1 MKKLAILPALL
12 VILLCSGCGG
22 PRLEM
27 TASVPQPSVARGEAL
42 SVEVCVENRGR
53 MYLYLASSGTVLGAE
68 PTLWM
73 DTEDGRV
80 FLNREIVAQT
90 ADMALIYLYRGEQIV
105 REWDF
110 YVGGDALPGSYNL
123 TLTFRGEEVVIPDFI
138 AVL

>member
-27 TASVPQPSVARGEAL
+27 TATVPQTSVMRGEVL

-53 MYLYLASSGTVLGAE
+53 MYLYLGSSTVLGAE
-68 PTLWM
+68 PSLWM

-80 FLNREIVAQT
+80 FLDREIVVQT
-90 ADMALIYLYRGEQIV
+90 TDMALIYLYRGEQIV

-110 YVGGDALPGSYNL
+110 YVGENALPGSYSL

-138 AVL
+138 TVL

>member
-1 MKKLAILPALL
+1 M
-12 VILLCSGCGG
+12 
-22 PRLEM
+22 RLI
-27 TASVPQPSVARGEAL
+27 
-42 SVEVCVENRGR
+42 
-53 MYLYLASSGTVLGAE
+53 LASASPRRRRLIGLLTDDFVAVTCDAEELTEGEPRRIAEENSRRKALAASRLYRGTVLGAE

-80 FLNREIVAQT
+80 FLDREIVAQT

-110 YVGGDALPGSYNL
+110 YVGEEALPGSYSL

-138 AVL
+138 TVF